1 MTCIVA
7 IAQNGIVYMASD
19 HAASDDKTGW
29 ILARKEPKV
38 FKNGQ
43 YGIAFTDSFRMG
55 QILQYMWTPP
65 KYTPT
70 KTNSGLDKFM
80 RTKFIDSVKQAF
92 KDHGYGSVGSASEED
107 TGGIFIVGICGR
119 LFTVDEDFHVGEN
132 IVNYMAEGSGGMIA
146 LGALHALS
154 NGKDLP
160 LAKAK
165 SAINKALSVASKFD
179 PYTGA
184 PFNTFIQQR

>member
-7 IAQNGIVYMASD
+7 IAQNGTVYMGSD

-29 ILARKEPKV
+29 IVSRKEPKC
-38 FKNGQ
+38 FKVGQ

-55 QILQYMWTPP
+55 QILQYSWTPP

-92 KDHGYGSVGSASEED
+92 KDNGFGSIGSSSEED
-107 TGGIFIVGICGR
+107 TGGIFIIGVEGR
-119 LFTVDEDFHVGEN
+119 LFTMDEDFHVGEAV
-132 IVNYMAEGSGGMIA
+132 VNYMAEGSGGQIA
-146 LGALHALS
+146 LGALHATKNQKNPKLR
-154 NGKDLP
+154 L
-160 LAKAK
+160 KA
-165 SAINKALSVASKFD
+165 ALEAATEFNMSVAA
-179 PYTGA
+179 PYTY
-184 PFNTFIQQR
+184 IQV

>member
-7 IAQNGIVYMASD
+7 IAQNGIVYMGSD

-29 ILARKEPKV
+29 ILSRKEPKC
-38 FKNGQ
+38 FKVGQ

-55 QILQYMWTPP
+55 QILQYSWTPP

-92 KDHGYGSVGSASEED
+92 KEGGYGSIGSSSDED
-107 TGGIFIVGICGR
+107 TGGIFIVGVEGR
-119 LFTVDEDFHVGEN
+119 IFTIDEDFHVGEN
-132 IVNYMAEGSGGMIA
+132 VVNYMAEGSGGQIA
-146 LGALHALS
+146 LGALYATKNQKNPRLRLKAALEAAS
-154 NGKDLP
+154 EFNM
-160 LAKAK
+160 
-165 SAINKALSVASKFD
+165 SVAA
-179 PYTGA
+179 PYTY
-184 PFNTFIQQR
+184 IQV